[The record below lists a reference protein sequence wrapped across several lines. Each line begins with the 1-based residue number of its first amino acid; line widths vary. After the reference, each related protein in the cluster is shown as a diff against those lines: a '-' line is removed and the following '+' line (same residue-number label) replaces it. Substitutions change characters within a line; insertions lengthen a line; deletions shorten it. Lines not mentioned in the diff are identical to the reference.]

1 MATIKRSKIEEA
13 ADGRKLATVLF
24 TPQVPNPAAQA
35 DVEVIFEVQK
45 SDAVHLHGDPWAV
58 IGPLSC
64 TLTDTREPY
73 TLSKEQRKVVIA
85 AALVVASEAEGID
98 W

>member
-1 MATIKRSKIEEA
+1 MATINRSQIEQA
-13 ADGRKLATVLF
+13 ADGRRIASVLF
-24 TPQVPNPAAQA
+24 TPQVPNPAAQS

-45 SDAVHLHGDPWAV
+45 SDTIHLHGEPYAV

-64 TLTDTREPY
+64 TLVDTREPY
-73 TLSKEQRKVVIA
+73 TLSKDQRHAVIMAALA
-85 AALVVASEAEGID
+85 AAADADGIP

>member
-1 MATIKRSKIEEA
+1 MATIKRSKFEEA
-13 ADGRKLATVLF
+13 ADGRKIATVIF
-24 TPQVPNPAAQA
+24 TPQVPNPATQA

-45 SDAVHLHGDPWAV
+45 CDAVHLHGDPYAV

-64 TLTDTREPY
+64 TLTDTRETY
-73 TLSKEQRKVVIA
+73 NLSKDQRKVVIA
-85 AALVVASEAEGID
+85 AALTVASEAEGIH

>member
-1 MATIKRSKIEEA
+1 MATIKRATVGTS
-13 ADGRKLATVLF
+13 ADGRRIVSVTF
-24 TPQVPNPAAQA
+24 TPQVPNPASQA

-45 SDAVHLHGDPWAV
+45 SDMIHLHGDPYAV

-64 TLTDTREPY
+64 TLTDTRETY
-73 TLSKEQRKVVIA
+73 VLSKPQRQAVIQ
-85 AALVVASEAEGID
+85 AALTATASADGIS

>member
-1 MATIKRSKIEEA
+1 MATIKRTRIQVA
-13 ADGRKLATVLF
+13 TDGRKTASVVF
-24 TPQVPNPAAQA
+24 TPQVPNPATQS

-45 SDAVHLHGDPWAV
+45 CGAAHLDGDPYAV

-64 TLTDTREPY
+64 TLMDTREPY
-73 TLSKEQRKVVIA
+73 ILSMPQRQAVIEAAIVA
-85 AALVVASEAEGID
+85 AAETEVTF

>member
-1 MATIKRSKIEEA
+1 MSATIKRARMQQA
-13 ADGRKLATVLF
+13 ADGRPLATVVF

-35 DVEVIFEVQK
+35 DVEVVFEVLKCQAAHL
-45 SDAVHLHGDPWAV
+45 DGEPYAVV
-58 IGPLSC
+58 GPLSC

-73 TLSKEQRKVVIA
+73 TLSQPQRKAVID
-85 AALVVASEAEGID
+85 AALVAAAEFTE